1 MYLNNAYF
9 GNGVWGVED
18 ASQKYFGIPA
28 SNLTLEQAAVI
39 AGMLKGPEIYN
50 PYYSLENAVN
60 RRDTVLQN
68 MVNAGYIDQATAD
81 AGFQVDLASQL
92 SDTYTGKQSNYS
104 YPSYF
109 DAVIAEAIERYGLK
123 ESDIINNGYRIYTEM
138 DQNSQASMQVIFND
152 ETMFPTSSFDGTHAQ
167 AASVA
172 LDPRTGGV
180 RALVG
185 RVNSSEDA
193 VFRTFNFAT
202 QAKRSPGST
211 IKPLVAYAPAVA
223 AGWSIDMALDNHTE
237 TYGDYTLHN
246 YDYSTSDTIPMYQAL
261 ALSTIYQ

>member
-1 MYLNNAYF
+1 
-9 GNGVWGVED
+9 
-18 ASQKYFGIPA
+18 
-28 SNLTLEQAAVI
+28 
-39 AGMLKGPEIYN
+39 
-50 PYYSLENAVN
+50 
-60 RRDTVLQN
+60 
-68 MVNAGYIDQATAD
+68 
-81 AGFQVDLASQL
+81 
-92 SDTYTGKQSNYS
+92 
-104 YPSYF
+104 
-109 DAVIAEAIERYGLK
+109 
-123 ESDIINNGYRIYTEM
+123 M

-167 AASVA
+167 VASVA

-223 AGWSIDMALDNHTE
+223 WAGRLIWLWITMQKPTAITPCITMIIQL
-237 TYGDYTLHN
+237 
-246 YDYSTSDTIPMYQAL
+246 
-261 ALSTIYQ
+261 